1 MRRTL
6 GAFADAE
13 SIAISH
19 VVSRLDS
26 RGATIDEKIKALDAK
41 LLELKAQIA
50 KARGYATAFIACNF
64 DELS

>member
-41 LLELKAQIA
+41 LLELKTQIA
-50 KARGYATAFIACNF
+50 KARGYATALIACKF
-64 DELS
+64 